1 MKRRM
6 DITLRLSFVKRVIE
20 EIMEELAQFKG
31 RSSKQRILLNEKI
44 GLSEHDKDK

>member
-31 RSSKQRILLNEKI
+31 RSFKQRILLNEKI
-44 GLSEHDKDK
+44 GLSEH

>member
-20 EIMEELAQFKG
+20 EIMEELAQFKS

-44 GLSEHDKDK
+44 DSNDHRKDK

>member
-20 EIMEELAQFKG
+20 EIMEELAL
-31 RSSKQRILLNEKI
+31 SSKVALVSKEFC
-44 GLSEHDKDK
+44 

>member
-31 RSSKQRILLNEKI
+31 RSSKQRILLKEKI
-44 GLSEHDKDK
+44 GSIDHRKDK

>member
-20 EIMEELAQFKG
+20 EFLKDLDQLKGSFK
-31 RSSKQRILLNEKI
+31 RRILLSAKI
-44 GLSEHDKDK
+44 GFSKN